1 MAKISDLKFD
11 DKNFNKHTEYG
22 MSLLEKSLREL
33 GAGRSILLDK
43 DNNIIAGNGIV
54 EAAGSVGLEN
64 VKIIETTGDEIV
76 AVKRTDMTIDSKE
89 GREMALAD
97 NATANADLSWD
108 EDNIKEQTEKW
119 DFDTSDWG
127 AIIDWK
133 NDKIFDEDY
142 GVSGSMQDK
151 YGVPPFSVL
160 DTRQGN
166 WQERRRE
173 WLALGIESEK
183 GRDEGLLGSNMVA
196 QLNEGTSVFDPF
208 LCELMY
214 KWFCPPGGS
223 VLDPFAGGSVRGIV
237 AAKTGHNYL
246 GLELRPEQVAA
257 NIEQRDKIVGNIPE
271 TLDWIIG
278 DSNKTLDT
286 VNGEFDIIFSCPPYA
301 DLEIYSNDPN
311 DLSNMEYGDF
321 VKAYRSIINKTVSKL
336 KDNRFAVFVIGEVR
350 GKDGG
355 YRNFVSDTIQ
365 AFIDAG
371 LIYYNEIILINSAG
385 TLPLR
390 AGRVFNSSR
399 KIGKMHQNVLVF
411 YKGNSEKIKEEF
423 GEIKIEKGVDK

>member
-1 MAKISDLKFD
+1 MSEIVYRKLTDIKKLPNNPRTIKKDDMERLKKSIKDNPDYFEARPIILSNRTGDLVILAGNQRYEAAKALKMDEVPTF
-11 DKNFNKHTEYG
+11 
-22 MSLLEKSLREL
+22 LLEGLTEAREREIIIRDNVSN
-33 GAGRSILLDK
+33 GEWDMDLL
-43 DNNIIAGNGIV
+43 
-54 EAAGSVGLEN
+54 
-64 VKIIETTGDEIV
+64 
-76 AVKRTDMTIDSKE
+76 
-89 GREMALAD
+89 
-97 NATANADLSWD
+97 ANEWD
-108 EDNIKEQTEKW
+108 EQELD
-119 DFDTSDWG
+119 DWG
-127 AIIDWK
+127 VKLDWK

-183 GRDEGLLGSNMVA
+183 GRDEGLLGSSNMVA

-208 LCELMY
+208 LCEIMY
-214 KWFCPPGGS
+214 KWFCPIKGS
-223 VLDPFAGGSVRGIV
+223 VIDPFAGGSVRGIV
-237 AAKTGHNYL
+237 AAKTGHSYL

-257 NIEQRDKIVGNIPE
+257 NIEQRDKIIGDIPE
-271 TLDWIIG
+271 SLNWIIG

-286 VNGEFDIIFSCPPYA
+286 INEQFDIIFSCPPYA
-301 DLEIYSNDPN
+301 DLEIYSDDPN
-311 DLSNMEYGDF
+311 DLSNMEYDDF
-321 VKAYRSIINKTVSKL
+321 IKAYRSIIKKTASKL
-336 KDNRFAVFVIGEVR
+336 KDNRFAIFVVGEVR
-350 GKDGG
+350 GKDGS

-365 AFIDAG
+365 AFVDAG

-399 KIGKMHQNVLVF
+399 KIGKMHQNILVF
-411 YKGNSEKIKEEF
+411 YKGDIGKIKEEF
-423 GEIKIEKGVDK
+423 GEIKIEKDIDK